1 MTRRELILTAAAAA
15 GAATAPGQAEPASV
29 SFGIIADV
37 HHGLMPDAHERLR
50 AFLEAA
56 SGRKLDF
63 WIQLGDFCHPGAES
77 REFLRDWHEAMPGM
91 PKYSV
96 LGNHDMDKGS
106 KRQIL
111 DALRQ
116 ERSYYSFNA
125 GGIHFAVL
133 DCNYIKGDD
142 GRFLDFDRGNYFQAP
157 KARNWVNPEQIEW
170 LEADLNAATLP
181 GVIFAHQPVHSY
193 WGLPAPEPRRAVR
206 EVFARVKAK
215 RRDAVVACFGG
226 HQHVDDYVRFEDVD
240 YIHVN
245 SASYFWLGEEYGRL
259 AKYRDP
265 LFGFV
270 TIRDGRLL
278 IEGRQSQLLAPTPT
292 QVHHPD
298 AARITANL
306 TGRRLTWTT
315 R

>member
-1 MTRRELILTAAAAA
+1 MTRREMFLLASAVGVA
-15 GAATAPGQAEPASV
+15 GAKEASV

-37 HHGLMPDAHERLR
+37 HHGLMPDAHDRLR

-63 WIQLGDFCHPGAES
+63 LVQLGDFCHPGTES
-77 REFLRDWHEAMPGM
+77 REFLRDWHGARTA
-91 PKYSV
+91 KYSV

-106 KRQIL
+106 KREIL

-116 ERSYYSFNA
+116 ERSYYSFDA
-125 GGIHFAVL
+125 GGVHFVVL
-133 DCNYIKGDD
+133 DCNYIRIDRG
-142 GRFLDFDRGNYFQAP
+142 FVDFDRGNYFQAP
-157 KARNWVNPEQIEW
+157 TARDWVSAEQMEW
-170 LEADLNAATLP
+170 LEADLNASKLP
-181 GVIFAHQPVHSY
+181 GVVFAHQPVYSH

-215 RRDAVVACFGG
+215 RRDAVMVCFGG
-226 HQHVDDYVRFEDVD
+226 HQHVDDSMRFEDVE
-240 YIHVN
+240 YIHIN
-245 SASYFWLGEEYGRL
+245 SASYFWVGEEYGRL

-270 TIRDGRLL
+270 TIADGRMT
-278 IEGRQSQLLAPTPT
+278 IEGRQSVLLPPTPSERK
-292 QVHHPD
+292 HPD
-298 AARITANL
+298 AARITAAL
-306 TGRRLTWTT
+306 SSRKLSLKASKET